1 MPRRSLDLRPALT
14 FLVSRNVIRM
24 RETDA
29 SGLMVARKVESVSE
43 DGVVTEGRWIV
54 VRILEGGK
62 WVDAA
67 VSVHGVG
74 LFELGR
80 YLSIPEDDIYA
91 AIQ

>member
-1 MPRRSLDLRPALT
+1 MKRRTLDLRPALT
-14 FLVSRNVIRM
+14 FLVSRNAIRM
-24 RETDA
+24 RETDT
-29 SGLMVARKVESVSE
+29 GLMVARKIETVSE